1 MSAILLNSHSH
12 RRRSDHFLCALLDC
26 SLKGRLGPHA
36 LQPLM
41 VSQRSLRLH
50 TWWWKD
56 HNPGRHLVL
65 APFNGATAASGT
77 PYFTENPGDPR
88 KAWDASA
95 PSITCPANTSLSAG
109 SLTIELR
116 VSLIF
121 LGRTESPLRVATLA
135 RRDSLVSG
143 FTPDLRRDENRLS
156 QAILVK
162 FQVERQKVIKSS

>member
-26 SLKGRLGPHA
+26 SLKGRLRPHA

-56 HNPGRHLVL
+56 HNPGPPSGSASVQRRDRSFRNVL
-65 APFNGATAASGT
+65 FYGESRRSLQGLGPVGNFD
-77 PYFTENPGDPR
+77 YM
-88 KAWDASA
+88 
-95 PSITCPANTSLSAG
+95 PSQAIAFPWEFDFG
-109 SLTIELR
+109 LR

-121 LGRTESPLRVATLA
+121 LGRTESPLATQS

-143 FTPDLRRDENRLS
+143 FTPDLHRDENRLNK
-156 QAILVK
+156 AIW
-162 FQVERQKVIKSS
+162 SSLRGKDRKL

>member
-12 RRRSDHFLCALLDC
+12 GRCGDHFLCALLDC
-26 SLKGRLGPHA
+26 SLKGQLRLHA
-36 LQPLM
+36 LPPLM

-56 HNPGRHLVL
+56 QHPGRLVL
-65 APFNGATAASGT
+65 PPFNGATAPSG
-77 PYFTENPGDPR
+77 PPHFTENRGDPH

-95 PSITCPANTSLSAG
+95 TSNTCPANTSLSAG
-109 SLTIELR
+109 SLTVGLR

-121 LGRTESPLRVATLA
+121 LGRTESPRVTLA

-143 FTPDLRRDENRLS
+143 FTRISAETRTG
-156 QAILVK
+156 
-162 FQVERQKVIKSS
+162 

>member
-26 SLKGRLGPHA
+26 SLKGRLRPHA

-109 SLTIELR
+109 SLTIGLR

-121 LGRTESPLRVATLA
+121 LGRTESPLATLS
-135 RRDSLVSG
+135 RQKNKVSA
-143 FTPDLRRDENRLS
+143 FTPGLRRDENRLNK
-156 QAILVK
+156 AIG
-162 FQVERQKVIKSS
+162 SSFRGKDRKL